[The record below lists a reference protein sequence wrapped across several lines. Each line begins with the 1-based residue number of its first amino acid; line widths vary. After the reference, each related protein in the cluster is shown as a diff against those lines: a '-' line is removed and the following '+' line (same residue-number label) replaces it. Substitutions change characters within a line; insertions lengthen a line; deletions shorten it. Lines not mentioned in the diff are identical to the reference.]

1 MVAPISSLLPRAPYR
16 RVAGALAA
24 VALSASIASCATTA
38 ALPSTT
44 DGITDVVATTPILT
58 DLVRNVA
65 GERARVTGL
74 IPPNA
79 DPHTHE
85 LTLRDVRNAAN
96 ADVAFTN
103 GFLLEPQAVSH
114 SVHSSVRS
122 GVPVIPVA
130 ERAESKGAKLRPLV
144 ENLSLDSVW
153 LGLRA
158 TGDDPQHK
166 DEAAASQRQVAFHV
180 TEVDGPG
187 QVAAYVTGTF
197 GQPEIFFDSAD
208 GLDGD
213 PLGADSIQL
222 PPNAHTHMSW
232 SFAEPGI
239 YTVDVAT
246 DLITGGERD
255 TTALA
260 KTTLTFAVGVPAD
273 EAPRQGAVQVVKE
286 GHHDVRV
293 DVGQKK
299 MDLSGDGGDR
309 ETATTVIEVPSR
321 TLQQVPA
328 QRDFRFLGQPGDETY
343 LLPQAVLGKHVHGD
357 IDPHLWHTV
366 GNAKAMV
373 EIIRDELSRVDPHG
387 AAAYQRNAKEY
398 LDRLDSVDRSVREQ
412 IQAIPEGR
420 RHLVTA
426 HDGYAYLADTYGL
439 DIAGFISPNPAV
451 EPSARDVIT
460 LTRTLEN
467 LRVPAVF
474 VEPTLAGQANSLM
487 AIADRLNVQVCTIRG
502 DTFDAQVHSY
512 EELMLTNAAELRRCL
527 G

>member
-1 MVAPISSLLPRAPYR
+1 MRSPARAVAALLTT
-16 RVAGALAA
+16 
-24 VALSASIASCATTA
+24 VALSASLVSCATTD
-38 ALPSTT
+38 ALPSTS

-58 DLVRNVA
+58 DIVRNVA

-103 GFLLEPQAVSH
+103 GFLLEPQAVTR
-114 SVHSSVRS
+114 SVQGSVRS
-122 GVPVIPVA
+122 GIPVVPVA
-130 ERAESKGAKLRPLV
+130 EKAESKGAKLRPLV

-166 DEAAASQRQVAFHV
+166 DQAAASQRQVSFHV
-180 TEVDGPG
+180 TDVEGPG
-187 QVAAYVTGTF
+187 QAAAYVTGTF

-208 GLDGD
+208 GIDRD
-213 PLGADSIQL
+213 PLGTDAIQL

-232 SFAEPGI
+232 SFAQPGV
-239 YTVDVAT
+239 YTVRMAT
-246 DLITGGERD
+246 ALIEGGER
-255 TTALA
+255 AASPLVE
-260 KTTLTFAVGVPAD
+260 TTLTFAVGVPAD
-273 EAPRQGAVQVVKE
+273 EAATAPSQQGTSHVIKE

-293 DVGQKK
+293 DVGRKE
-299 MDLSGDGGDR
+299 MDLSGDGG
-309 ETATTVIEVPSR
+309 EHATATTVIEVPSR
-321 TLQQVPA
+321 TLQQVPS
-328 QRDFRFLGQPGDETY
+328 QRDFRFLGQPGAETY

-357 IDPHLWHTV
+357 IDPHLWHSI
-366 GNAKAMV
+366 GNTKAMV
-373 EIIRDELSRVDPHG
+373 ETIRDELSRVDPQG
-387 AAAYQRNAKEY
+387 AAAYQRNAQTY
-398 LDRLDSVDRSVREQ
+398 LDRLDGVDRTVRER
-412 IQAIPEGR
+412 IADIPEAR

-439 DIAGFISPNPAV
+439 DIAGFITPNAAV
-451 EPSARDVIT
+451 EPSARDIIT

-474 VEPTLAGQANSLM
+474 VEPTLAGQAHSLT
-487 AIADRLNVQVCTIRG
+487 AIADRLGVQVCTIRG
-502 DTFDAQVHSY
+502 DTFDAQVNTY
-512 EELMLTNAAELRRCL
+512 ERLMLSNAEELRRCL
-527 G
+527 SASPHN